1 MQAKLP
7 NGMTKEE
14 RDQKIFEKVHNG
26 ESCRQVAKEFGLSYP
41 SITKIYRTKWKEYC
55 SMPQSEK
62 VIASIGKDRF
72 CKIGPNVYEGHY
84 TDKTG
89 RSIKKRFE
97 GEDAKEKWIAWRE
110 QLATPKVM
118 FVPKKEEKV
127 VETIPAVVQ
136 QPAPEPAELYILR
149 STEVTGEQ
157 VLFKD
162 LDKALYISEMMTRIT
177 GVKTEVVEYT
187 EPVFWK
193 GEA

>member
-26 ESCRQVAKEFGLSYP
+26 ESYRQVAKDFGLSYP
-41 SITKIYRTKWKEYC
+41 SVTKIYRDKWKEHC

-72 CKIGPNVYEGHY
+72 CKIGHNVYEGHY

-89 RSIKKRFE
+89 HSIKKRFE

-110 QLATPKVM
+110 QIAKPKVV
-118 FVPKKEEKV
+118 FVPKKEEKI
-127 VETIPAVVQ
+127 VETIPAIVQ

-162 LDKALYISEMMTRIT
+162 LDKALYISEMMTKVT

-187 EPVFWK
+187 EPIFWQ